1 MQLTKGSARKVK
13 AEKVQIARL
22 ETHTSEEYFALL
34 DKIRAAGCV
43 VYGVKTLRA
52 GPHYEIDTN
61 YDPTRLL

>member
-1 MQLTKGSARKVK
+1 MQLTKGSARKK
-13 AEKVQIARL
+13 AEKVHARL

-34 DKIRAAGCV
+34 NKIRAAGCV

-61 YDPTRLL
+61 YDPTRL